1 MPRFASHA
9 LNSLNVKIVYFPSP
23 VRFRN
28 TGTWSGNDVMKR
40 GETTKIKKK
49 ILLKQ
54 IEIKINS
61 VLVIYFYCFSRR
73 CDDCMTLLRGKKKP
87 QNARILKNREKY
99 AKPFRTFRFSNLL
112 RSSNH
117 SAYLNSLVPLPQ
129 NKSDIFKYQAEVL
142 RCSHSHQLE
151 SQIVILKLCYFSS
164 MSELNENSQRD
175 I

>member
-87 QNARILKNREKY
+87 QNAWILKNREKY
-99 AKPFRTFRFSNLL
+99 AKPFRTFSVQQPFKVFKSFGIFEFS
-112 RSSNH
+112 RSS
-117 SAYLNSLVPLPQ
+117 SA
-129 NKSDIFKYQAEVL
+129 K
-142 RCSHSHQLE
+142 
-151 SQIVILKLCYFSS
+151 QIRYI
-164 MSELNENSQRD
+164 
-175 I
+175 